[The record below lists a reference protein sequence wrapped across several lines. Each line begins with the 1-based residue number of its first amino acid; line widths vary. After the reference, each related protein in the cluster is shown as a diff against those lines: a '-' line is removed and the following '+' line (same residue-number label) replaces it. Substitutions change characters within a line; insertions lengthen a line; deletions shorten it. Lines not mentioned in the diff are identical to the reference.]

1 MKKRNLLKILG
12 RVGLRIE
19 QYAQQNGLTEN
30 NLRKWLQEEKDAT
43 FGKLSM
49 DSMSLQFNIEK
60 TIVFKNKNIN
70 IELKEGFDKEYF
82 KKIVEVL
89 INDK

>member
-1 MKKRNLLKILG
+1 MKNSTLLKILG
-12 RVGLRIE
+12 RVGLRVE
-19 QYAQQNGLTEN
+19 QYAQQNGITEN
-30 NLRKWLQEEKDAT
+30 NLRQWLEEDKDAT

-49 DSMSLQFNIEK
+49 DTMALQFNIEK

-70 IELKEGFDKEYF
+70 IELREGFDKQYL
-82 KKIVEVL
+82 KQIVEVL